1 MAGAT
6 TTGPL
11 WLVFVALALAL
22 CIIGLVAEGCTFS
35 ALMDTNG
42 GGVNEDRHS
51 TPDNNC
57 GSGSSP
63 SCAPIRR
70 TENRNIRGLNNQTPP
85 PTLWV
90 YLISMGELAMKLC
103 LGYWFLLTP

>member
-1 MAGAT
+1 MPGAT
-6 TTGPL
+6 TTGPP
-11 WLVFVALALAL
+11 ALA
-22 CIIGLVAEGCTFS
+22 CFCGTSPCPVYNWIGDCEGCRFS

-42 GGVNEDRHS
+42 GGVNDDRRS

-85 PTLWV
+85 SPV
-90 YLISMGELAMKLC
+90 GVSH
-103 LGYWFLLTP
+103 